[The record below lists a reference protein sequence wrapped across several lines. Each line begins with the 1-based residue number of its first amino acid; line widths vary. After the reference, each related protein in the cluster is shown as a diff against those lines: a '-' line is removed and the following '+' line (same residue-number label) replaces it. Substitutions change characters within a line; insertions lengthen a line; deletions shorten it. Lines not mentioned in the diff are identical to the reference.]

1 MAKKTLRRRKTKK
14 TKSRYTRDLKS
25 RHRRVALT
33 RLSSSVGMIEPV
45 RIQPPTL
52 VPCKGLDIKSQEE
65 TK

>member
-1 MAKKTLRRRKTKK
+1 MAKKTLRRRKTRSK
-14 TKSRYTRDLKS
+14 TNT

-45 RIQPPTL
+45 RVQPPTL
-52 VPCKGLDIKSQEE
+52 VPSKSLDIKSQEE

>member
-1 MAKKTLRRRKTKK
+1 MAKKTLRRRKT
-14 TKSRYTRDLKS
+14 RRS

-52 VPCKGLDIKSQEE
+52 VPSKGLDIKSQEE

>member
-1 MAKKTLRRRKTKK
+1 MAKKTLRRRKSKK
-14 TKSRYTRDLKS
+14 TKS

>member
-1 MAKKTLRRRKTKK
+1 MAKKTLRRRKTKSK
-14 TKSRYTRDLKS
+14 TST

-45 RIQPPTL
+45 RVQPPTL
-52 VPCKGLDIKSQEE
+52 VPSKSLDIKSQEE

>member
-1 MAKKTLRRRKTKK
+1 MAPKGHKTRSRRNKKQTRRRP
-14 TKSRYTRDLKS
+14 
-25 RHRRVALT
+25 RVALA

-52 VPCKGLDIKSQEE
+52 VPRKGLQMKSGEE

>member
-1 MAKKTLRRRKTKK
+1 MAKKTLRRRRK
-14 TKSRYTRDLKS
+14 TKSKTKS

-52 VPCKGLDIKSQEE
+52 VPSKGLDIKSQEE

>member
-1 MAKKTLRRRKTKK
+1 MAKKTLRRRRKSKT
-14 TKSRYTRDLKS
+14 
-25 RHRRVALT
+25 RHRRVSLT

-52 VPCKGLDIKSQEE
+52 VPSKGLDIKSQEE

>member
-1 MAKKTLRRRKTKK
+1 MAKKERKTRRRKTKS
-14 TKSRYTRDLKS
+14 KSKS

-52 VPCKGLDIKSQEE
+52 VPSKGLEIKSQEE
-65 TK
+65 SK